1 MSSTTNIEI
10 VRTKE
15 HKDLIEALR
24 AQRDADDRV
33 QATWLEGS
41 IALMVMTDDSIA
53 ETVAQRHAFAA
64 MAITPA
70 LSMDMMKNAPPEGAY
85 LLVRYTD

>member
-24 AQRDADDRV
+24 AQRDADGRV

-41 IALMVMTDDSIA
+41 IAHGDD
-53 ETVAQRHAFAA
+53 
-64 MAITPA
+64 
-70 LSMDMMKNAPPEGAY
+70 
-85 LLVRYTD
+85 

>member
-1 MSSTTNIEI
+1 MPMAEY
-10 VRTKE
+10 RPPGWK
-15 HKDLIEALR
+15 AL
-24 AQRDADDRV
+24 
-33 QATWLEGS
+33 S
-41 IALMVMTDDSIA
+41 LMVMTDDSIA

-85 LLVRYTD
+85 LLVRYADKFDPLHVDRFGKH